1 MKRLVIL
8 TLYFILS
15 REAHTEVTLDN
26 LLTQKKVLPVNW
38 VSIITGQTEWN
49 VTNSVLIGNR
59 SRKIY
64 PSNPHGNPALIIIT
78 YQFSL
83 KNVSK
88 SPFFVVSKSPF
99 FVDTL
104 KTLSVVYFPN
114 EGTFYTS
121 YTIML
126 DGKPFTS
133 KFPFQVYYLDSTYM
147 ALEHLDQVHFDY
159 DSGKILSDEEL
170 EKRMAETREK
180 SKNQPGNYDVS
191 DSKKGRTKKSEEGVR
206 LVELLSIKN

>member
-1 MKRLVIL
+1 MKRFAL
-8 TLYFILS
+8 FILFFPIAKCGYTQVDL
-15 REAHTEVTLDN
+15 EK
-26 LLTQKKVLPVNW
+26 LLNQKKVLPANW
-38 VSIITGQTEWN
+38 VSIITGQADWN
-49 VTNSVLIGNR
+49 VTNSVPIGNK

-64 PSNPHGNPALIIIT
+64 PSIPALLTIT

-83 KNVSK
+83 TNI
-88 SPFFVVSKSPF
+88 SKSPF
-99 FVDTL
+99 FVDTT

-126 DGKPFTS
+126 DGKLFTL

-147 ALEHLDQVHFDY
+147 ALEHLDEIHFDY

-170 EKRMAETREK
+170 EKKMAENREK
-180 SKNQPGNYDVS
+180 SKNQPGSYDVS
-191 DSKKGRTKKSEEGVR
+191 DSKKGKIKQSEEGVR

>member
-15 REAHTEVTLDN
+15 SEAYTQVTLEN

-38 VSIITGQTEWN
+38 VNIITGQAEWN
-49 VTNSVLIGNR
+49 VTNSVPIGNK

-64 PSNPHGNPALIIIT
+64 PSILHGNPALIKIT

-83 KNVSK
+83 TK
-88 SPFFVVSKSPF
+88 VSKSPF
-99 FVDTL
+99 FVDTT
-104 KTLSVVYFPN
+104 KTLSAVYFPN

-126 DGKPFTS
+126 EGKPFTS
-133 KFPFQVYYLDSTYM
+133 RLPFQVYYLDSTYM
-147 ALEHLDQVHFDY
+147 ALEHLDQVYFDY
-159 DSGKILSDEEL
+159 DTGKILSDEEL
-170 EKRMAETREK
+170 EKRMAENREK

-191 DSKKGRTKKSEEGVR
+191 DSKKGRIKKSEEGVR

>member
-15 REAHTEVTLDN
+15 KEVYTQVRLEN

-38 VSIITGQTEWN
+38 VNIITSQAKWN
-49 VTNSVLIGNR
+49 VTNSVPIGNN

-64 PSNPHGNPALIIIT
+64 PSIPALITIA

-83 KNVSK
+83 TNI
-88 SPFFVVSKSPF
+88 SKSPF
-99 FVDTL
+99 FVDTT

-126 DGKPFTS
+126 EGKPFTL

-147 ALEHLDQVHFDY
+147 ALEHLDEIHFDY

-170 EKRMAETREK
+170 EKRMAENREK
-180 SKNQPGNYDVS
+180 SKNQPGNYDVT

>member
-1 MKRLVIL
+1 MKRLIF
-8 TLYFILS
+8 FILFFQIAKCGYTQVDL
-15 REAHTEVTLDN
+15 EK
-26 LLTQKKVLPVNW
+26 LLNQKKVLPANW
-38 VSIITGQTEWN
+38 VSIITAPTEWN
-49 VTNSVLIGNR
+49 VTNSVLIGNK
-59 SRKIY
+59 SRKIH
-64 PSNPHGNPALIIIT
+64 PSNPHGNPALIIIA

-88 SPFFVVSKSPF
+88 SPFFVVSKSSF

-133 KFPFQVYYLDSTYM
+133 KFPFQAYYLDSTYM
-147 ALEHLDQVHFDY
+147 ALEHLDQIHFDY

-170 EKRMAETREK
+170 EKRMAENREK
-180 SKNQPGNYDVS
+180 SKNQPGSYDVT
-191 DSKKGRTKKSEEGVR
+191 DSKKGRIKKSEEGVR

>member
-1 MKRLVIL
+1 MLFFQIARCGYTQVDLEK
-8 TLYFILS
+8 
-15 REAHTEVTLDN
+15 
-26 LLTQKKVLPVNW
+26 LLNQKKVLPANW
-38 VSIITGQTEWN
+38 VSIITAPTEWN
-49 VTNSVLIGNR
+49 VTNSVLIGNK
-59 SRKIY
+59 SRKIH

-83 KNVSK
+83 TK
-88 SPFFVVSKSPF
+88 VSKSPF
-99 FVDTL
+99 FVDTT

-126 DGKPFTS
+126 DGKLFTL

-147 ALEHLDQVHFDY
+147 ALEHLDEIHFDY

-170 EKRMAETREK
+170 EKKMAENREK
-180 SKNQPGNYDVS
+180 SKNQPGSYDVS
-191 DSKKGRTKKSEEGVR
+191 DSKKGKIKQSEEGVR

>member
-15 REAHTEVTLDN
+15 KEVYTQVRLEN

-38 VSIITGQTEWN
+38 VNIITSQAKWN
-49 VTNSVLIGNR
+49 VTNSVPIGNN

-64 PSNPHGNPALIIIT
+64 PSIPALITIT

-83 KNVSK
+83 TNI
-88 SPFFVVSKSPF
+88 SKSPF
-99 FVDTL
+99 FVDTT

-126 DGKPFTS
+126 EGKPFTL

-147 ALEHLDQVHFDY
+147 ALEHLDEIHFDY

-170 EKRMAETREK
+170 EKRMAENREK
-180 SKNQPGNYDVS
+180 SKNQPGNYDVT

>member
-8 TLYFILS
+8 TLSFILS
-15 REAHTEVTLDN
+15 REAYTQATLEN

-38 VSIITGQTEWN
+38 VNIITSQAEWN
-49 VTNSVLIGNR
+49 VTNSVPIGNN

-64 PSNPHGNPALIIIT
+64 PSILHGNPALITIT

-83 KNVSK
+83 TK
-88 SPFFVVSKSPF
+88 VSKSPF
-99 FVDTL
+99 FVDTT
-104 KTLSVVYFPN
+104 KTLSVVYFPK

-126 DGKPFTS
+126 DGKPFTL

-147 ALEHLDQVHFDY
+147 ALEHLDEIHFDY

-170 EKRMAETREK
+170 EKRMAENREK
-180 SKNQPGNYDVS
+180 SKNQPGSYDVS
-191 DSKKGRTKKSEEGVR
+191 DSKKKRSKKSEEGVR

>member
-1 MKRLVIL
+1 MKRLVII

-15 REAHTEVTLDN
+15 REAYTQVTLEN
-26 LLTQKKVLPVNW
+26 LLTQKKVLPANW
-38 VSIITGQTEWN
+38 VSIITGQAEWN
-49 VTNSVLIGNR
+49 VTNSVPIGNK

-64 PSNPHGNPALIIIT
+64 PSIPALIIMT

-83 KNVSK
+83 TN
-88 SPFFVVSKSPF
+88 VSKSPF
-99 FVDTL
+99 FVDTT

-133 KFPFQVYYLDSTYM
+133 KLPFQVYYLDSTYM

-159 DSGKILSDEEL
+159 ETGKILSDEEL
-170 EKRMAETREK
+170 EKRMAENREK

-191 DSKKGRTKKSEEGVR
+191 DSKKGRIKKSEEGVR

>member
-15 REAHTEVTLDN
+15 KEVYTQVRLEN

-38 VSIITGQTEWN
+38 VNIITSQAKWN
-49 VTNSVLIGNR
+49 VTNSVPIGNK

-64 PSNPHGNPALIIIT
+64 PSIPALITIT
-78 YQFSL
+78 YQFSVT
-83 KNVSK
+83 NI
-88 SPFFVVSKSPF
+88 SKSPF
-99 FVDTL
+99 FVDTT

-126 DGKPFTS
+126 DGKPFTL

-147 ALEHLDQVHFDY
+147 ALEHLDEIHFDY

-170 EKRMAETREK
+170 EKRMAENREK
-180 SKNQPGNYDVS
+180 SKNQPGNYDVT

>member
-15 REAHTEVTLDN
+15 KEVYTQVRLEN

-38 VSIITGQTEWN
+38 VNIITSQAKWN
-49 VTNSVLIGNR
+49 VTNSVPIGNN

-64 PSNPHGNPALIIIT
+64 PSIPALITIT

-83 KNVSK
+83 TNI
-88 SPFFVVSKSPF
+88 SKSPF
-99 FVDTL
+99 FVDTT

-126 DGKPFTS
+126 EGKPFTL

-147 ALEHLDQVHFDY
+147 ALEHLDEIHFDY

-170 EKRMAETREK
+170 EKRMAENREK
-180 SKNQPGNYDVS
+180 SKNQPGSYDVS
-191 DSKKGRTKKSEEGVR
+191 DSKKGKIKQSEEGVR